1 MNFAVILLVVSHLFA
16 AGIFV
21 ERLRFT
27 HGLLITLI
35 FFLQFSIVWLLQPKS
50 SILLE
55 YEIYY

>member
-35 FFLQFSIVWLLQPKS
+35 FFPPVFNYLAAAAKVINTAR
-50 SILLE
+50 I
-55 YEIYY
+55 